1 MSKGLLKLGCLSC
14 LDATGLV
21 LTAITEVCWLRFFSV
36 LSLVSCNFFFYT
48 FFFSP
53 SEALTSIA
61 WSVAILRILDAELF
75 MNAKALWH

>member
-1 MSKGLLKLGCLSC
+1 M
-14 LDATGLV
+14 LV
-21 LTAITEVCWLRFFSV
+21 EVFFSFEFGF
-36 LSLVSCNFFFYT
+36 LQLFFYT